1 MIEAGD
7 GTMEVRMKLGLCPSC
22 KTILEELHRDE
33 LKVEY
38 KCNTCGLK
46 INDYKPST
54 PAPRGSL

>member
-22 KTILEELHRDE
+22 KTILEELRRDE
-33 LKVEY
+33 LKIEY

-54 PAPRGSL
+54 PAS